1 MTKFRMFGA
10 AGLSFELAL
19 VLAGPAMAASDGY
32 GMHRVYHAH
41 DGRAIHR
48 MPAQDF
54 DTYDFGAVRPA
65 YRPGRSGPYDD
76 GNYPGSVDDNIR
88 LPPSANG
95 G

>member
-1 MTKFRMFGA
+1 MTRFRISKA
-10 AGLSFELAL
+10 TGLSLVSAL
-19 VLAGPAMAASDGY
+19 VLAGPAMAASDGGY

-48 MPAQDF
+48 MPAQDLDHF
-54 DTYDFGAVRPA
+54 DFGAVRPA
-65 YRPGRSGPYDD
+65 YHPGRSGPYGD
-76 GNYPGSVDDNIR
+76 YPGPVDDNIA